1 MKKVGFGLSMLRPV
15 RFVIVAITCTL
26 LFFSN
31 AFPAF
36 AAIGTK
42 ASDPEEATTQL
53 LDIQKRTDEASA
65 KPPLS
70 AEDQIEATKGGG
82 LNEIQGTA
90 DIEKQNRPE
99 NSRSAKTVEDEVKNL
114 LDKVTGK
121 D

>member
-1 MKKVGFGLSMLRPV
+1 MKKAGFSLSMLRPV
-15 RFVIVAITCTL
+15 RFVIVAIACTV

-31 AFPAF
+31 AFPAV
-36 AAIGTK
+36 ATVGTK
-42 ASDPEEATTQL
+42 ASNPKEATTQL
-53 LDIQKRTDEASA
+53 LETQKRTDEASA

-90 DIEKQNRPE
+90 DIEKQKRPE
-99 NSRSAKTVEDEVKNL
+99 NSGNATTVEDEVKNL